1 MRGLDSVKSILFLTK
16 NESTMFTLADLYFFS
31 CIIAVEILVTLIFL
45 LLRGKIEILK
55 DNLRFY
61 IDIKVIIEA
70 VIPILAIAYLM
81 PSQRIEIP
89 SLLVLSIFVAPV
101 FEEIFFRGLLI
112 GTIHSLLTKRKD
124 FDRKNTALLLITIN
138 PFIFAAFHILNTFTF
153 QIQGVIIKLATGFIF
168 ALFYWYG
175 KRNLIPVITAHAI
188 YNLLVNLCFFN
199 YL

>member
-1 MRGLDSVKSILFLTK
+1 
-16 NESTMFTLADLYFFS
+16 MFTLVDLYFS

-70 VIPILAIAYLM
+70 VIPILAIAYLISIFI

-112 GTIHSLLTKRKD
+112 KEVPYIHCSQRGKILT
-124 FDRKNTALLLITIN
+124 
-138 PFIFAAFHILNTFTF
+138 
-153 QIQGVIIKLATGFIF
+153 
-168 ALFYWYG
+168 G
-175 KRNLIPVITAHAI
+175 KTLH
-188 YNLLVNLCFFN
+188 CC
-199 YL
+199 

>member
-1 MRGLDSVKSILFLTK
+1 MLT
-16 NESTMFTLADLYFFS
+16 LVDLYFS
-31 CIIAVEILVTLIFL
+31 CIIVIEILVTLTFL

-61 IDIKVIIEA
+61 IDIKVIIET
-70 VIPILAIAYLM
+70 VTPILAIAYLISILI

-89 SLLVLSIFVAPV
+89 SLLVLSIFIAPI

-138 PFIFAAFHILNTFTF
+138 PFIFAAWHILNTFTF
-153 QIQGVIIKLATGFIF
+153 QIQGFIIKLATGFIF
-168 ALFYWYG
+168 AMFYWYG

-188 YNLLVNLCFFN
+188 YNLFVCLNLFK
-199 YL
+199 YI

>member
-1 MRGLDSVKSILFLTK
+1 
-16 NESTMFTLADLYFFS
+16 MFTLVDLYFS
-31 CIIAVEILVTLIFL
+31 CIIAIEILVTLTFL

-70 VIPILAIAYLM
+70 VISILAIAYLISISI
-81 PSQRIEIP
+81 PCQRIEIL

-124 FDRKNTALLLITIN
+124 FDRKNTALLLIIIN

-153 QIQGVIIKLATGFIF
+153 QIQGFIIKLATGFIF
-168 ALFYWYG
+168 AMFYWYG

-188 YNLLVNLCFFN
+188 YNLFVCLNLFN
-199 YL
+199 YI